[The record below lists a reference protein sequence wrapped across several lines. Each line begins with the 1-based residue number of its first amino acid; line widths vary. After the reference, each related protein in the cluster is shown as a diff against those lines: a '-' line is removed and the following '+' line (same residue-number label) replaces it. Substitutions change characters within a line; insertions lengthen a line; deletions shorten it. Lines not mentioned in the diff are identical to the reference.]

1 MEVSVDLPPP
11 PTVGQV
17 SPFVLLNRKCFA
29 RTPSAA
35 GTVAGQQELKPSV
48 SVAVVVQQG
57 PSGQQEFCGVKDPLT
72 FVWTSFSLASQ
83 LLFLKGRLDS
93 SGNPG
98 RKIKGKGTGGA
109 KVTPSESLT
118 LDLPAAPSSEL
129 LSLPQV

>member
-1 MEVSVDLPPP
+1 MLICPPICPP

-17 SPFVLLNRKCFA
+17 SLFVLLNRKCFA

-83 LLFLKGRLDS
+83 TVAVPEGPAGFIRKSRPENKGE
-93 SGNPG
+93 GHG
-98 RKIKGKGTGGA
+98 RGKGDPIGR
-109 KVTPSESLT
+109 VSYP
-118 LDLPAAPSSEL
+118 
-129 LSLPQV
+129 